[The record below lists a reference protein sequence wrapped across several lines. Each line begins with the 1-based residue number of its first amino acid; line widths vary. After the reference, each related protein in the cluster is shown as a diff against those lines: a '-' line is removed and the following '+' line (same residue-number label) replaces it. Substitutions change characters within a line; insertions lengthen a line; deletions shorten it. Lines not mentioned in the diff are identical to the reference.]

1 MSKRPETIKTL
12 SLNQTIVFKV
22 KTSQTLAK
30 LMEITETDPSAA
42 SYLNKKLME
51 RLKAFKMLMVART
64 LTKVRFLATTSPLQ
78 ATT

>member
-1 MSKRPETIKTL
+1 
-12 SLNQTIVFKV
+12 
-22 KTSQTLAK
+22 
-30 LMEITETDPSAA
+30 MEITETDPSAA